1 MWVNEDFHAEYF
13 KLIKNLNSLVRF
25 ICQVYFVIIFEITL
39 IGKVKWFK
47 LLDFIVV
54 IFIDFDYFKY
64 IQMLIIVN
72 Q

>member
-1 MWVNEDFHAEYF
+1 MWVNEDFHVEYF

-25 ICQVYFVIIFEITL
+25 ICQVHFVIIFEVTL

-64 IQMLIIVN
+64 IQMFIIVN